1 MTNQIDDAQGSTAE
15 PVTEAVACVGAGLIG
30 GAWAALFAARGYR
43 VNIHDPAPD
52 AEREIR
58 AIVGRAAAVLDVAPG
73 VFHARL
79 RLANDMARAPA
90 GVDYVQGSATDS
102 VASKRQLLGDK
113 IGRARGGGREGADG

>member
-52 AEREIR
+52 AARAIR
-58 AIVGRAAAVLDVAPG
+58 AIVGRAAAAHDVAPG
-73 VFHARL
+73 VIHARL
-79 RLANDMARAPA
+79 RFANDLESALA
-90 GVDYVQGSATDS
+90 GVVFAQESAPES
-102 VASKRQLLGDK
+102 VDLKRPDRKSTRLNSSHY
-113 IGRARGGGREGADG
+113 